1 MQSHRTMG
9 ETPVVEVPDRSPEPP
24 VHGPDGARPREA
36 ELVPEIG
43 GPQGPEPTR
52 YGDWERRGRC
62 IDF

>member
-1 MQSHRTMG
+1 MLPRRTMS
-9 ETPVVEVPDRSPEPP
+9 EQPREQENDRSPEPP
-24 VHGPDGARPREA
+24 GHEPDGARPPETQRA
-36 ELVPEIG
+36 PEIG